1 MNILITGG
9 AGYVGSLLIPKILER
24 FDCKVTIIDKLF
36 FGISPILYF
45 ISDSRVNFVYGDVRD
60 EELMALHIPKFD
72 VIIHLAAIV
81 GFPACSKDPIAATTI
96 NQDATLALC
105 KKITKKQKL
114 IYASTGSSYGKIKG
128 LCDENTPINPLT
140 LYGKTKSIAE
150 TSCTAVGGVSLRF
163 ATVYGV
169 SPRMR
174 LDLLINDF
182 VYQAIHNKHIILYEG
197 HFRRTFIHIKDI
209 IESIIFSLDNF
220 SKMTGQVYNVGTKSG
235 NYTKLEI
242 AELIQ
247 KRIKYLLYKS
257 DVGHDADERDY
268 EVSYD
273 KIEKL
278 GFKCKINLLD
288 GLDELIKVLPQI
300 KIHSQWKNV

>member
-1 MNILITGG
+1 MNILVTGG
-9 AGYVGSLLIPKILER
+9 AGYIGSLLIPQLLEKFNCKI
-24 FDCKVTIIDKLF
+24 TIIDNLY

-45 ISDSRVNFVYGDVRD
+45 ISDSRITFINGDVRD
-60 EELMALHIPKFD
+60 EELMSKNVPKFD

-81 GFPACSKDPIAATTI
+81 GFPACSKDPTAALTI
-96 NQDATLALC
+96 NQHATVSLC
-105 KKITKKQKL
+105 KKISEKQKL
-114 IYASTGSSYGKIKG
+114 IYTSTGSSYGKIKG
-128 LCDENTPINPLT
+128 ICDETTPINPLT

-150 TSCTAVGGVSLRF
+150 KASLDVGGVGLRF
-163 ATVYGV
+163 ATAYGV

-174 LDLLINDF
+174 LDLLVNDF

-197 HFRRTFIHIKDI
+197 QFRRTFIHIKDI
-209 IESIIFSLDNF
+209 IESIVFSLRNF
-220 SKMTGQVYNVGTKSG
+220 NSMKGQAFNIGTETG

-242 AELIQ
+242 AQLIQ
-247 KRIKYLLYKS
+247 KSVNYLLYKS

-278 GFKCKINLLD
+278 GFKCKINFQD
-288 GLDELIKVLPQI
+288 GLDELIKVLPQV
-300 KIHSQWKNV
+300 KIHSQWKNA